1 MQKNALGLLRL
12 GSIFNIRED
21 ACRRNLPMSVHPFPR
36 QRMVAPPPLE
46 PYYQAD
52 PVPRKTVALRPMT
65 ALEQMYAYW
74 GQDRD

>member
-1 MQKNALGLLRL
+1 
-12 GSIFNIRED
+12 
-21 ACRRNLPMSVHPFPR
+21 MSVHPFPR
-36 QRMVAPPPLE
+36 LRPAVALPIE

-52 PVPRKTVALRPMT
+52 PAARKIVPLRPMT